1 MSVALAVAGAACC
14 ARRLC
19 HSAPAAVRARR
30 AAAAWRK
37 EAVIA
42 GRARCS
48 KEGVVRR
55 VLSAVRDAVPWD
67 AGAVGERCGAWRR
80 CVLVCWAG
88 GARRVA
94 VGGRKEGVR
103 AQNAGIRKFVWRVR
117 GPGQAAAAGR
127 AEAVVDVCGAWKCKL
142 ACRAGRRVH
151 GAGGA
156 VVVCRTEHTRLLPLV
171 CESAGAV
178 GAGGAWQAEKGVRR
192 GLVLQLLEAGG
203 AHAALHSCLA
213 YSEERA

>member
-1 MSVALAVAGAACC
+1 M
-14 ARRLC
+14 
-19 HSAPAAVRARR
+19 RARR

-94 VGGRKEGVR
+94 VGGREEGVR
-103 AQNAGIRKFVWRVR
+103 AQNAGIRQFVWRVR

-127 AEAVVDVCGAWKCKL
+127 AEAVVDVCGAWQREL
-142 ACRAGRRVH
+142 AVRARRGQH
-151 GAGGA
+151 RAGGA
-156 VVVCRTEHTRLLPLV
+156 VVVGRTQHTRLLRLV
-171 CESAGAV
+171 CEAAAAV
-178 GAGGAWQAEKGVRR
+178 GAGGARQADKGVGG

-213 YSEERA
+213 CSEERA